1 MPRGKKTLRS
11 VVSSPLAPSIP
22 AAPVTVAP
30 AAHNQP
36 SLLNT
41 MKEGFAF
48 GAGSEMGHSLFRM
61 ILGSGRSS
69 ASVSEKTEY
78 TKCLDKGSE
87 PRLCKEL
94 YGDLDSV

>member
-1 MPRGKKTLRS
+1 MT
-11 VVSSPLAPSIP
+11 VAP
-22 AAPVTVAP
+22 AAP

-69 ASVSEKTEY
+69 ASASVSEKTEY

-94 YGDLDSV
+94 YGDEKNDQ